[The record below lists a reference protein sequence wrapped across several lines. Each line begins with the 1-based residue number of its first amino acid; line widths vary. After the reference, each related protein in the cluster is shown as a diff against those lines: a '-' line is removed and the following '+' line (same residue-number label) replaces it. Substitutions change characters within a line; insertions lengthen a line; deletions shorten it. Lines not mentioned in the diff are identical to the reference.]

1 MSERDA
7 RVAKNET
14 VFREVNERVRDLTDF
29 KEQIEFLCEC
39 GDGTCLD
46 PVTMSVEEYERV
58 RAEST
63 WFLIVPGHAV
73 PDVETVL
80 EEHEGFQVVEKR
92 DGVPA
97 AIAIDADPRD

>member
-14 VFREVNERVRDLTDF
+14 VFREVNERIRDLTDF

-46 PVTMSVEEYERV
+46 PVTISVEEYEHV

-63 WFLIVPGHAV
+63 WFLIVPGHV
-73 PDVETVL
+73 SPEVETVV
-80 EEHEGFQVVEKR
+80 EEHEGFQVVQKHN
-92 DGVPA
+92 GVPA
-97 AIAIDADPRD
+97 AIAIETDPRD